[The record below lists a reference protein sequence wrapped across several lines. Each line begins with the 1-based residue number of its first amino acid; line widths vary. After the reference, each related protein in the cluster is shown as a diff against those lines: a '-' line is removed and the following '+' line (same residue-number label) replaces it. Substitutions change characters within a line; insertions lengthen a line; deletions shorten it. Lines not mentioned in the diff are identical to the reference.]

1 MEKYKVSWKISLLTN
16 LAKEIFSA
24 VHPLL
29 GTAKSREVLGL
40 GFGGDKTRFIDAVSE
55 AAVLQNLEKKGF
67 SCILIGEE
75 CGVKKIGLSP
85 EFYLILDGVDGTTN
99 ATRGIGF
106 ASASIAMSPTRW
118 LRDIEA
124 AVVIDLYNGGIYSAE
139 KGGGAKFN
147 GRPIKTSS
155 IKTLEEAIL
164 SIDISR
170 SPGSIEKIAP
180 LISKVR
186 GVRAL
191 GAASLEICHVASGL
205 LDAYVDVRGKLRM
218 MDFAAGMLIVRE
230 AGGVFLQPNGEDMPN
245 IQLTELKSFSV
256 VASANRDIFD
266 KISLLINWSKCD

>member
-1 MEKYKVSWKISLLTN
+1 MGKYKVSWKIHLLTD

-55 AAVLQNLEKKGF
+55 EAVIRNLEKKGF

-75 CGVKKIGLSP
+75 CGVKEIGPSP
-85 EFYLILDGVDGTTN
+85 QFYLVLDGVDGTTN

-106 ASASIAMSPTRW
+106 ASASIAISPTRW

-139 KGGGAKFN
+139 KGEGAKFN
-147 GRPIKTSS
+147 GKPIKTSN
-155 IKTLEEAIL
+155 IKTLEEAVL

-180 LISKVR
+180 LVSKAR

-205 LDAYVDVRGKLRM
+205 LDAYVDARGKLRT
-218 MDFAAGMLIVRE
+218 MDFAAGMLIVKE
-230 AGGVFLQPNGEDMPN
+230 AGGIFLQPNGEDIPN
-245 IQLTELKSFSV
+245 VQLTELQSFSV
-256 VASANRDIFD
+256 IASANKDIFD
-266 KISLLINWSKCD
+266 EIFLLINRSN